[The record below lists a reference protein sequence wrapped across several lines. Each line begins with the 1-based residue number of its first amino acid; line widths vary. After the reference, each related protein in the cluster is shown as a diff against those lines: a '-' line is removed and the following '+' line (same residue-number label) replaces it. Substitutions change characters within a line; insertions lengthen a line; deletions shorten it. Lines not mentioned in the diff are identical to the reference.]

1 MRFIMIKGYNGEDIA
16 VNAKNI
22 ASIKWMGDDVCFM
35 MSGDTP
41 IATQFTTIAAAVDYV
56 QRAPSLSLGVKQ

>member
-1 MRFIMIKGYNGEDIA
+1 MRFIMIRGYNGEDIA
-16 VNAKNI
+16 VNVKNI
-22 ASIKWMGDDVCFM
+22 ASIKWLGEDVCFM

>member
-1 MRFIMIKGYNGEDIA
+1 MRFVMIRGYNGEDIA
-16 VNAKNI
+16 VNVKNI
-22 ASIKWMGDDVCFM
+22 ASIKRLGEDVCFM